1 MQVLSSLEDEDG
13 TRCVDVFRRT
23 DGSFGFK
30 EFRRDPEDGGRWTLV
45 ADYSDRRFISPEEAL
60 RNAASVVAW
69 LGMTHPDKVF

>member
-13 TRCVDVFRRT
+13 TRCVDVFRRS

-45 ADYSDRRFISPEEAL
+45 ADYSDWRFISPGEAL
-60 RNAASVVAW
+60 RHAGNVVAW
-69 LGMTHPDKVF
+69 LGMAHPDKVL